1 MMKHTK
7 RYLARLIKEL
17 RIIAPI
23 LLIIVLA
30 INFSASK
37 SEFQVAKEQLLTKD
51 DQETKIFI
59 TDKLLE
65 NNQIKEVR
73 QILGENATREIEIQP
88 NIVQANITNWQELA
102 NNFPNYRDADLK
114 LAILNWKIYR
124 MFDAKKYLELAL
136 KVDPNSELAKKL
148 MVLIR

>member
-136 KVDPNSELAKKL
+136 GVDPNSELARKL
-148 MVLIR
+148 MALIQ